1 MRRDSQEDP
10 RRRTVRSTGIALLAK
25 SEQQG
30 RAQYR
35 APYRLWRNGSRR
47 QGIRA
52 GGPNRNASNATL
64 RMLGRTLSH
73 DKRVSIRVAVD
84 LKTNTTMA
92 DVDAMSHFLQDEVF
106 GAMKEIGI

>member
-1 MRRDSQEDP
+1 
-10 RRRTVRSTGIALLAK
+10 
-25 SEQQG
+25 
-30 RAQYR
+30 
-35 APYRLWRNGSRR
+35 
-47 QGIRA
+47 
-52 GGPNRNASNATL
+52 
-64 RMLGRTLSH
+64 MLGRTLSH